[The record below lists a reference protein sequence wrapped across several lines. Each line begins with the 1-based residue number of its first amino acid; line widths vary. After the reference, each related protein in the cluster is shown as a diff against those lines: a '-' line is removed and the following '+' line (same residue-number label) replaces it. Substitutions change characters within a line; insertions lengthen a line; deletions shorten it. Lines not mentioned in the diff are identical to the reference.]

1 MCCLHCRC
9 GCSCCTSSGASE
21 QSSDGA
27 SDSAPLANAADAAG
41 AALVKAGADLLSP
54 IEGAVL
60 RLTDSMV
67 TLECV
72 DAVALFDK
80 AEDITD
86 GKVRLSSPA
95 PAAIETLQC
104 SSWGSIPCQVCAVR
118 ADHHDDDVIR
128 RMPGKAA
135 ALAPACGMPRHRRW
149 RRTLCSTRLSSSSGR
164 RSASLPL
171 TLREALRRHCNG
183 GRTGA

>member
-1 MCCLHCRC
+1 VSSRC

-27 SDSAPLANAADAAG
+27 SDSASLCNAADAAG

-67 TLECV
+67 TLECA

-86 GKVRLSSPA
+86 GKVRLSPPA
-95 PAAIETLQC
+95 PADTC
-104 SSWGSIPCQVCAVR
+104 
-118 ADHHDDDVIR
+118 
-128 RMPGKAA
+128 
-135 ALAPACGMPRHRRW
+135 
-149 RRTLCSTRLSSSSGR
+149 
-164 RSASLPL
+164 
-171 TLREALRRHCNG
+171 
-183 GRTGA
+183 